1 MGQMEAQSVHLRA
14 LQAWRA
20 LTPAVQELWNSL
32 AVVVPSHRPPFK
44 KDHHITGHNLFV
56 SAYHGFS
63 QLGNEHIL
71 SPEKKLIRPGKIY
84 LSGRF
89 IYYRVTTDFRG

>member
-14 LQAWRA
+14 LQAWRT

-71 SPEKKLIRPGKIY
+71 SPEKKWFAPAKY
-84 LSGRF
+84 
-89 IYYRVTTDFRG
+89 TCRGVSYTIE